1 MGISLAQINVL
12 LAGYDQFRCVSVLF
26 RSFDPVRLYSII
38 AFIIHNN
45 LISCLTLSLLSIIA
59 SAYLRRTERFF
70 HSFRYTLDVINV
82 FFQRF
87 EEIYFLFFFFF
98 FYQSILFDAN
108 WEIYINEM

>member
-38 AFIIHNN
+38 VFIIHNN

-59 SAYLRRTERFF
+59 SAYLSNRTIFPLV
-70 HSFRYTLDVINV
+70 SL
-82 FFQRF
+82 
-87 EEIYFLFFFFF
+87 
-98 FYQSILFDAN
+98 
-108 WEIYINEM
+108 YIGCN